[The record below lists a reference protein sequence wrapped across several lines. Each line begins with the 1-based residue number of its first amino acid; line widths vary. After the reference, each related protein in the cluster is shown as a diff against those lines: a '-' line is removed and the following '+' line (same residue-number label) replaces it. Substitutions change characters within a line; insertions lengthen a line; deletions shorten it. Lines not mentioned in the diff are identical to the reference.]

1 VIVINR
7 KKQSERENKRERE
20 NRGERELKK
29 ERKWYTLKTRE
40 DKNRQK
46 H

>member
-29 ERKWYTLKTRE
+29 ERKWYTLKSRE